1 MNANDSI
8 RTFIAT
14 ELLRGAHDKPLGDD
28 DPLIES
34 GIIDSMGVMSL
45 LAFLEKEVSI
55 EIPGDD
61 LIPENFASI
70 TAIAALLERQKVH

>member
-1 MNANDSI
+1 MNINDSV
-8 RTFIAT
+8 RTFVAT
-14 ELLRGAHDKPLGDD
+14 ELLHGRNSQPPADD

-45 LAFLEKEVSI
+45 LAFLEKEFAI

-61 LIPENFASI
+61 LIPENFSSI
-70 TAIAALLERQKVH
+70 TAIAALVERQKVH